1 MTARLPARIEAMGL
15 IRAVQAAG
23 GFGTVL
29 HRGEVDAG
37 ALMIVLVEARLPA
50 RAFERMPGIDGERT
64 WHCARTEDSD
74 DPQAFAQYLDRRAS
88 QDDDLWI
95 IELDIAEGERFI
107 R

>member
-1 MTARLPARIEAMGL
+1 MTARLPARLEAMGL

-37 ALMIVLVEARLPA
+37 ALMIVLVEPGVPS
-50 RAFERMPGIDGERT
+50 RALERMPGIDGQRT
-64 WHCARTEDSD
+64 WHCARSEEPD
-74 DPQAFAQYLDRRAS
+74 DRPAFAQYLDRRAS
-88 QDDDLWI
+88 QDEDLWI
-95 IELDIAEGERFI
+95 IELDIAQGERFI